1 MRHTPQRNP
10 LSTTFHTVCKAD
22 RVETL
27 LFGGDEVL
35 REFSQVAIR
44 FVKNPSDA
52 VMLDIALG
60 LSK

>member
-1 MRHTPQRNP
+1 
-10 LSTTFHTVCKAD
+10 
-22 RVETL
+22 VETL